1 MGPYSEQ
8 TQLERAE
15 RIASILVNNKNDS
28 DIKRIWEKHLSGLCR
43 NEDDYNA
50 RVAHLFKGASKWIS

>member
-15 RIASILVNNKNDS
+15 RIASILVNNANNTDV
-28 DIKRIWEKHLSGLCR
+28 KRIWEKHLGGLCR

-50 RVAHLFKGASKWIS
+50 RVAHLYKGAGK